1 MFAKPPRCKHATHTS
16 KVSSGTTSPT
26 LSLRNSLETLLVEPM
41 EKSVNDESYKSS
53 VSGSQSDGDSDNSS
67 TDLKL
72 IFNNEV

>member
-1 MFAKPPRCKHATHTS
+1 
-16 KVSSGTTSPT
+16 
-26 LSLRNSLETLLVEPM
+26 M

-72 IFNNEV
+72 IFNNEVWVELFFYNLKYLFNWLLACQCPAKKDSSQS